1 LWLETAHG
9 APRSADHRWF
19 VARSPRSEAEGDE
32 VRGVLLVK
40 PRGDGTVVSS
50 PNVSLFVPPRTGP
63 AGEAVVRAL
72 LDQVEFMAASG
83 GVHVSGLAQE
93 WLPLV
98 RERAAAAGARESWLL
113 PCLAL
118 HCPEARFVPQ
128 PDPSAQLLAQS
139 LRLDTI
145 SPSSTRAVF
154 VLSFFFLSFAHT
166 GEVRQIRRTRSWW
179 CPSGSTRARSKTT
192 TLPRVW
198 ATPRPH
204 AFGKVRP

>member
-1 LWLETAHG
+1 M
-9 APRSADHRWF
+9 
-19 VARSPRSEAEGDE
+19 SPRSEAEGDE

-40 PRGDGTVVSS
+40 PRGNGNVVAS

-72 LDQVEFMAASG
+72 LDQVEFRAASG

-98 RERAAAAGARESWLL
+98 RERAAAASARESWLL

-118 HCPEARFVPQ
+118 HCPEARFVSQ

-154 VLSFFFLSFAHT
+154 VLSSLFVLLTRLRCDRSGGHGAGGVPVEVLER
-166 GEVRQIRRTRSWW
+166 GEGRLHCHVRGQRPVHMHS
-179 CPSGSTRARSKTT
+179 
-192 TLPRVW
+192 PR
-198 ATPRPH
+198 
-204 AFGKVRP
+204 